1 MIKILRDFASRM
13 DRSDGDAGAAFVELA
28 LTMPVLALFLLGASE
43 FARTAYAA
51 IEVANAA
58 PLAPRLDRYNSA
70 NASNTSGIETAAT
83 ADAADLQRTYHDI
96 LGQRNLLK
104 RGCLHRDWR
113 RLPEYGL
120 PESRPH

>member
-28 LTMPVLALFLLGASE
+28 LTMPVLARISAG
-43 FARTAYAA
+43 R
-51 IEVANAA
+51 IRIR
-58 PLAPRLDRYNSA
+58 PDRVCSHRGRKCGTRWRRVWIIQFSQCFEYERDPDGSRRRRRR
-70 NASNTSGIETAAT
+70 S
-83 ADAADLQRTYHDI
+83 QRTYHDI
-96 LGQRNLLK
+96 LGKRNLLK

-120 PESRPH
+120 PKSRSH